1 MKKVADLVRMK
12 KKKDAQGSGIQGVLI
27 VDKPEGLT
35 SHDVVQKVRSTYG
48 IRQVGHAGTLDPIAS
63 GVLVLLVGSAT
74 RIAQYLQEDDKEY
87 HLVLKLGVETDTQ
100 DITGDILAKT
110 DPGGITR
117 DALDSVID
125 RYRGTFSQVPP
136 SFSAVKRAGQP
147 LYKLA
152 RQGVRV
158 QADPRVVTVY
168 SIEVSKVDLPYV
180 SMEVVCSKGT
190 YMRTLC
196 HDIGRD
202 LGVGGCMESLVRV
215 RSGRFPIEDA
225 VDLDRVIADPSPGR
239 WLRQAADGL
248 GFPVTEPGDED
259 LMRLVSGTRINCED
273 CSRIG
278 LVSVTRRG
286 HLIALAEALKT
297 DGAVMLSPRRVL
309 EPDLKELFKQM
320 DK

>member
-1 MKKVADLVRMK
+1 MRKKRDG
-12 KKKDAQGSGIQGVLI
+12 QGSGVQGILI
-27 VDKPEGLT
+27 IDKPVGLT
-35 SHDVVQKVRSTYG
+35 SHDVVQKIRRAYA

-87 HLVLKLGVETDTQ
+87 HLVLKLGLETDTQ
-100 DITGDILAKT
+100 DITGKT
-110 DPGGITR
+110 LSESDPSGVTEA
-117 DALDSVID
+117 DLKTAID

-136 SFSAVKRAGQP
+136 SFSAVKRGGQP

-152 RQGVRV
+152 RQGVQV
-158 QADPRVVTVY
+158 QADPREVTVY
-168 SIEVSKVDLPYV
+168 SIEVSEVNLPHV
-180 SMEVVCSKGT
+180 SMKVVCSKGT

-215 RSGRFPIEDA
+215 RSGRFLIGEA
-225 VDLDRVIADPSPGR
+225 VDLDRVVNDPSPEK

-259 LMRLVSGTRINCED
+259 LMRLVSGTRIRCDD
-273 CSRIG
+273 CSREG
-278 LVSVTRRG
+278 LVSVMRMGR
-286 HLIALAEALKT
+286 LIALAEAQKT
-297 DGAVMLSPRRVL
+297 DETVMLSPRRVL
-309 EPDLKELFKQM
+309 ETDLKKLFKQM

>member
-1 MKKVADLVRMK
+1 MKRKKADRSSGV
-12 KKKDAQGSGIQGVLI
+12 QGILI
-27 VDKPEGLT
+27 IDKPEGLT
-35 SHDVVQKVRSTYG
+35 SHDVVQKVRKAYA

-74 RIAQYLQEDDKEY
+74 RVAQYLQEDDKEY
-87 HLVLKLGVETDTQ
+87 HLVLRLGLETDTQ
-100 DITGDILAKT
+100 DITGDILGEA
-110 DPGGITR
+110 DPSGVTENDLR
-117 DALDSVID
+117 SVMG
-125 RYRGTFSQVPP
+125 RYTGTFSQVPP
-136 SFSAVKRAGQP
+136 SFSAVKVAGQP

-158 QADPRVVTVY
+158 QAQPRKVTVY
-168 SIEVSKVDLPYV
+168 SIDISEVKLPRV

-196 HDIGRD
+196 HDIGHD
-202 LGVGGCMESLVRV
+202 LGVGGCMESLIRV
-215 RSGRFPIEDA
+215 RSGQFSIEDA
-225 VDLDRVIADPSPGR
+225 AQLDEVTSDPSPGK

-248 GFPVTEPGDED
+248 GFPVVEPSDED
-259 LMRLVSGTRINCED
+259 LLRLVSGTRIQGENCGGE
-273 CSRIG
+273 G

-286 HLIALAEALKT
+286 RLIALAEVIRA
-297 DGAVMLSPRRVL
+297 DGTVMLSPRRVL

>member
-1 MKKVADLVRMK
+1 MKKVTELARLKRK
-12 KKKDAQGSGIQGVLI
+12 KEDQGSIFQGVLVI
-27 VDKPEGLT
+27 DKPEGLT
-35 SHDVVQKVRSTYG
+35 SHDVVQKIRKIYA

-63 GVLVLLVGSAT
+63 GVLVILVGSAT

-87 HLVLKLGVETDTQ
+87 HLVLRLGLETDTQ
-100 DITGDILAKT
+100 DITGKVVSEA
-110 DPGGITR
+110 DPSSITR
-117 DALDSVID
+117 TSLDAAISSYV
-125 RYRGTFSQVPP
+125 GTFSQVPP
-136 SFSAVKRAGQP
+136 SFSAVKMAGQP

-152 RQGVRV
+152 RQGVRI
-158 QADPRVVTVY
+158 QARPRKVTVY
-168 SIEVSKVDLPYV
+168 SIEVSEVDLPRV
-180 SMEVVCSKGT
+180 SMKVICSKGT

-215 RSGRFPIEDA
+215 RSGQFSIEDA
-225 VDLDRVIADPSPGR
+225 EDLEQVSNDPTPEK

-259 LMRLVSGTRINCED
+259 LMRLVSGTRIPCDD
-273 CSRIG
+273 CDQDGFI
-278 LVSVTRRG
+278 SVTRKGR
-286 HLIALAEALKT
+286 LIALAETLVA
-297 DGAVMLSPRRVL
+297 DGKVMLSPRRVL

>member
-1 MKKVADLVRMK
+1 MKRVADLARLR
-12 KKKDAQGSGIQGVLI
+12 KKKDSQGSGIQGILI

-35 SHDVVQKVRSTYG
+35 SHDVVQKVRQTYA

-87 HLVLKLGVETDTQ
+87 HLVLRLGLETDTQ
-100 DITGDILAKT
+100 DITGKVLGEA
-110 DPGGITR
+110 DPSGVTVDELKI
-117 DALDSVID
+117 AMD
-125 RYRGTFSQVPP
+125 RYKGTFSQIPP

-158 QADPRVVTVY
+158 QADPREVTVY
-168 SIEVSKVDLPYV
+168 SMEMSEVDFPRV
-180 SMEVVCSKGT
+180 SMKVVCSKGT

-202 LGVGGCMESLVRV
+202 LGVGGCMESLIRV
-215 RSGRFPIEDA
+215 RSGRFPISEA
-225 VDLDRVIADPSPGR
+225 VDLDRVVGDDSPEK

-259 LMRLVSGTRINCED
+259 LMKLVSGTRIRCDD
-273 CSRIG
+273 CAREG
-278 LVSVTRRG
+278 LVSVTRRDR
-286 HLIALAEALKT
+286 LIALAEVLDA
-297 DGAVMLSPRRVL
+297 DGTAMLSPRRVL
-309 EPDLKELFKQM
+309 EPDLKELFKHM